1 MASALLEAGMD
12 KAMSNMIKNVVLDK
26 SGFPLLKKFLD
37 VSSLRHKLI
46 SGNIANV
53 STPGFKSR
61 DVDFHGELRKAIGKD
76 SRVKVMTT
84 HPGHITGR
92 RSSESSPEILVNK
105 SRENNGINNVNID
118 KEMAG
123 LAQNQIYYSI
133 GARLL
138 ANKFTA
144 LRNVI
149 KSK

>member
-61 DVDFHGELRKAIGKD
+61 DVDFHGELRKAIGND
-76 SRVKVMTT
+76 SRVKVLTT

>member
-1 MASALLEAGMD
+1 
-12 KAMSNMIKNVVLDK
+12 MIKNVVLDK

-37 VSSLRHKLI
+37 VSSLRHKLV

-61 DVDFHGELRKAIGKD
+61 DVDFHGEMNKALGNK
-76 SRVKVMTT
+76 SRVRVTTT

-92 RSSESSPEILVNK
+92 RSSDSPPEILVNK
-105 SRENNGINNVNID
+105 SKESNGINNVNID

-123 LAQNQIYYSI
+123 LAQNQIYYTI
-133 GARLL
+133 GARLM
-138 ANKFTA
+138 ANKFNA
-144 LRNVI
+144 LRSVI

>member
-1 MASALLEAGMD
+1 LASALLEALMD
-12 KAMSNMIKNVVLDK
+12 KAMSNMIKNAVLDK
-26 SGFPLLKKFLD
+26 SGFPLLQKFLD

-53 STPGFKSR
+53 STPGFKSS
-61 DVDFHGELRKAIGKD
+61 DVDFHGELRKAIDNDGHIEM
-76 SRVKVMTT
+76 VTT

-92 RSSESSPEILVNK
+92 NSSDSAPEILVNK
-105 SRENNGINNVNID
+105 SKESNGINNVNID
-118 KEMAG
+118 EEMAH
-123 LAQNQIYYSI
+123 LAQNQIYFSI

-144 LRNVI
+144 LRNAI